1 MQCLLCGGSLRKRG
15 ASSERTGVDVY
26 FCTSCPNVYQLTR
39 GYETEAL
46 ERRARETG
54 LAACEMSARERKIRE
69 VRPVAA

>member
-1 MQCLLCGGSLRKRG
+1 MQCLLCGGSLKKRG
-15 ASSERTGVDVY
+15 ASSERAGVDVY

-54 LAACEMSARERKIRE
+54 FATFEMSAREREIRE
-69 VRPVAA
+69 LRPAAA